1 MSIDFPAWVQ
11 AVGSVAAIFVATR
24 IARTEQRLR
33 RREALAAAGVT
44 AALVETTLINI
55 RRAVT
60 MTRHAHREIATRH
73 DGLLNFVAAANQVV
87 AVPVPSEDQLIRL
100 TASHMTG
107 AQDLADLCSKLDR
120 VRALLPTI
128 DWSADARGDH
138 GPGPS
143 STDGLLGELAKIEGM
158 TIASQQ
164 TLNEFRSALS
174 FSREA
179 EEDRKQNVFP
189 IRDWASLKKA
199 FRRIWP

>member
-1 MSIDFPAWVQ
+1 MAIDLPAWVQ
-11 AVGSVAAIFVATR
+11 AVGSVVAIFVATR

-44 AALVETTLINI
+44 AALVDRTLLNI
-55 RRAVT
+55 RAAVT
-60 MTRHAHREIATRH
+60 ATRHAHREIATRH
-73 DGLLNFVAAANQVV
+73 DGLLTFIAAANQLV

-107 AQDLADLCSKLDR
+107 AEDLADLCSKLDG
-120 VRALLPTI
+120 VRALLPRI

-138 GPGPS
+138 GPGLS
-143 STDGLLGELAKIEGM
+143 STDGLLEELA
-158 TIASQQ
+158 TIDSMAISAQQ
-164 TLNEFRSALS
+164 TLMEFRSALS

-179 EEDRKQNVFP
+179 AEDRKQGGFA
-189 IRDWASLKKA
+189 IRDWGSLKRA

>member
-1 MSIDFPAWVQ
+1 MAIDFPAWVQ

-44 AALVETTLINI
+44 AALVETTLVNI
-55 RRAVT
+55 RSAVT
-60 MTRHAHREIATRH
+60 MTRRAHREIATRH
-73 DGLLNFVAAANQVV
+73 DGLLIFVAAANQVV

-107 AQDLADLCSKLDR
+107 AEDLADLCSKLDR

-138 GPGPS
+138 GPGLS
-143 STDGLLGELAKIEGM
+143 STDGVLGELAAIESM
-158 TIASQQ
+158 TIAAQR

-179 EEDRKQNVFP
+179 AEDRKQNGFP